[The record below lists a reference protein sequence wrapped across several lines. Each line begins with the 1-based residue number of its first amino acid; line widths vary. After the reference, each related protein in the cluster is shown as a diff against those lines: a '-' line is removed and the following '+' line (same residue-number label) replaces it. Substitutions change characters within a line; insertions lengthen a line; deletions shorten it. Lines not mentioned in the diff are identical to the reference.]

1 MIPNYPI
8 RERAPDRRERVL
20 GSPSPELVAKH
31 LAESGC
37 DLSRWDHCCD
47 ALIARGVRPSA
58 VPDLEEAIAMAR
70 ALRDEP
76 PGMGEIVACVWLF
89 ATMTAC
95 IGVASLMGGG
105 VA

>member
-1 MIPNYPI
+1 MTPDYPT

-20 GSPSPELVAKH
+20 GAPSPELVAKH

-37 DLSRWDHCCD
+37 DLNRWDHCCE

-76 PGMGEIVACVWLF
+76 PGLTERIAGILFFAAMLPAVAF
-89 ATMTAC
+89 ASTLGA
-95 IGVASLMGGG
+95 
-105 VA
+105 